1 MGLTT
6 LLEMQLVEYFMP
18 REMRYL
24 PAFAGRWYRLQT
36 KRHSLKSL
44 NDSRVSRMVLMN
56 LGSMSSN

>member
-6 LLEMQLVEYFMP
+6 LLEMQLVEYFKP

-24 PAFAGRWYRLQT
+24 PAFAGRWYLLQT
-36 KRHSLKSL
+36 KRQSLKSL

-56 LGSMSSN
+56 FGSMSSN